1 MNMKKLFIISSKS
14 GRSYDKTFE
23 RELLKYFDKDE
34 IKVTKKAHDT
44 VKFAQDFRDKGGEIL
59 YIRGGDGALSEVASV
74 LCGSGTALGLI
85 PGGTGNDFSKNFS
98 YHNFK
103 LENIFDYEISP
114 IDLIEVNGKIC
125 INVTSLGFD
134 TNVLK
139 YTYQL
144 LKNKKASGKL
154 AYLYGVLK
162 SVINLENLDLKIS
175 CLDEKNEEVN
185 LSGSFLISALCN
197 GSYYGNGFNP
207 APRGKIDDGLL
218 NLILAEKMS
227 PLRIA
232 SLFTSYRKGKHLG
245 KSGVREILTRSGKI
259 SSDREF
265 LYNIDGEIYSAKE
278 IDYRILEKKLKWIY
292 FKGVKR

>member
-1 MNMKKLFIISSKS
+1 MKKLFIISSKS
-14 GRSYDKTFE
+14 GRSYDE
-23 RELLKYFDKDE
+23 ALARELLKYFKEDE
-34 IKVTKKAHDT
+34 IKITEKAGDT
-44 VKFAQDFRDKGGEIL
+44 VKFARDFRDRGGEIL
-59 YIRGGDGALSEVASV
+59 YIKGGDGALSEVASV
-74 LCGSGTALGLI
+74 LCGSQTSLGLI

-103 LENIFDYEISP
+103 LENIFDYEIAP

-139 YTYQL
+139 YAYDIM
-144 LKNKKASGKL
+144 KRKKLGGRL
-154 AYLYGVLK
+154 GYFYGVVK
-162 SVINLENLDLKIS
+162 SVMNLENVDLKIS

-197 GSYYGNGFNP
+197 GSYYGNGFKP
-207 APRGKIDDGLL
+207 APKAKIDDGLL

-232 SLFTSYRKGKHLG
+232 SLFTSYRRGDHLG

-259 SSDREF
+259 SSEREF
-265 LYNIDGEIYSAKE
+265 LYNIDGEIYSDRDLK
-278 IDYRILEKKLKWIY
+278 YRILEKKLKWIY
-292 FKGVKR
+292 FKGVKK

>member
-1 MNMKKLFIISSKS
+1 MKKLFIISSKS
-14 GRSYDKTFE
+14 GRSYDKAFE

-34 IKVTKKAHDT
+34 IKITEKAGDT
-44 VKFAQDFRDKGGEIL
+44 VKFAQDFRDRGGGIL

-74 LCGSGTALGLI
+74 LVGSETALGLI

-98 YHNFK
+98 YKNFK
-103 LENIFDYEISP
+103 LENIFDYEIAP

-139 YTYQL
+139 YAYDIM
-144 LKNKKASGKL
+144 KRKKLGGRL
-154 AYLYGVLK
+154 GYFYGVVK
-162 SVINLENLDLKIS
+162 SVMNLENVDLKIS

-207 APRGKIDDGLL
+207 APRAKIDDGLL

-232 SLFTSYRKGKHLG
+232 SLFTSYRRGDHLG

-259 SSDREF
+259 SADREF
-265 LYNIDGEIYSAKE
+265 LYNIDGEIYSARNLN
-278 IDYRILEKKLKWIY
+278 YRILDKKLKWIY
-292 FKGVKR
+292 FKGVKK

>member
-1 MNMKKLFIISSKS
+1 MKKLFIISSKS
-14 GRSYDKTFE
+14 GRSYDEAFA

-34 IKVTKKAHDT
+34 IKITEKAGDT
-44 VKFAQDFRDKGGEIL
+44 VKFAQDFRDRGGGIL
-59 YIRGGDGALSEVASV
+59 YIKGGDGALSEVASV
-74 LCGSGTALGLI
+74 LAGSETALGLI

-98 YHNFK
+98 YKNFK

-114 IDLIEVNGKIC
+114 IDLIEVNGKTC

-139 YTYQL
+139 YAYDIM
-144 LKNKKASGKL
+144 KRKKLGGRL
-154 AYLYGVLK
+154 GYFYGVVK
-162 SVINLENLDLKIS
+162 SVMNLENVDLKIS

-207 APRGKIDDGLL
+207 APRAKIDDGLL

-232 SLFTSYRKGKHLG
+232 SLFTSYRRGDHLG

-259 SSDREF
+259 SADREF
-265 LYNIDGEIYSAKE
+265 LYNIDGEIYSARNLN
-278 IDYRILEKKLKWIY
+278 YRILDKKLKWIY
-292 FKGVKR
+292 FKGVKK

>member
-1 MNMKKLFIISSKS
+1 MKKLFIISSKS
-14 GRSYDKTFE
+14 GRSYDKAFAG
-23 RELLKYFDKDE
+23 ELLKYFDKDE
-34 IKVTKKAHDT
+34 IKITEKAGDT
-44 VKFAQDFRDKGGEIL
+44 VKFAQDFRDRGGEIL
-59 YIRGGDGALSEVASV
+59 YIKGGDGALSEVASA
-74 LCGSGTALGLI
+74 LCGSHTSLGLI

-103 LENIFDYEISP
+103 LENIFDYEIAP

-139 YTYQL
+139 YAYDIM
-144 LKNKKASGKL
+144 KRKKLGGGL
-154 AYLYGVLK
+154 GYFYGVVK
-162 SVINLENLDLKIS
+162 SVMNLENVDLKIS

-207 APRGKIDDGLL
+207 APKAKIDDGLL

-232 SLFTSYRKGKHLG
+232 SLFTSYRKGDHLG

-259 SSDREF
+259 SADRDF
-265 LYNIDGEIYSAKE
+265 LYNIDGEIYSARE
-278 IDYRILEKKLKWIY
+278 IDYKILEKKLKWIY
-292 FKGVKR
+292 FKGVKK

>member
-1 MNMKKLFIISSKS
+1 MKKLFIISSKS
-14 GRSYDKTFE
+14 GRSYDESFE
-23 RELLKYFDKDE
+23 RGLLKYFDEDE
-34 IKVTKKAHDT
+34 IKITEKAGDT
-44 VKFAQDFRDKGGEIL
+44 VKFAQDFRDRGGEIL
-59 YIRGGDGALSEVASV
+59 YIKGGDGALSEVASV
-74 LCGSGTALGLI
+74 LAGSETALGLI

-139 YTYQL
+139 YAYDIM
-144 LKNKKASGKL
+144 KRKKLGGRL
-154 AYLYGVLK
+154 GYFYGVVK
-162 SVINLENLDLKIS
+162 SVMNLENVDLKIS

-207 APRGKIDDGLL
+207 APKAKIDDGLL

-232 SLFTSYRKGKHLG
+232 SLFTSYRRGDHLG
-245 KSGVREILTRSGKI
+245 KSGVKEILTRSGKI
-259 SSDREF
+259 SADREF
-265 LYNIDGEIYSAKE
+265 LYNIDGEIYS
-278 IDYRILEKKLKWIY
+278 DRNLNYRILEKKLKWIY
-292 FKGVKR
+292 FKGVKK

>member
-1 MNMKKLFIISSKS
+1 MKKLFIISSKS
-14 GRSYDKTFE
+14 GRSYDETLA
-23 RELLKYFDKDE
+23 RELLKYFDEDE
-34 IKVTKKAHDT
+34 IKITEKAGDT
-44 VKFAQDFRDKGGEIL
+44 VKFAQDFRDRGGEIL
-59 YIRGGDGALSEVASV
+59 YIKGGDGALSEVASV
-74 LCGSGTALGLI
+74 LAGSETALGLI

-103 LENIFDYEISP
+103 LENIFDYEIAP

-139 YTYQL
+139 YAYDIM
-144 LKNKKASGKL
+144 KRKKLGGRL
-154 AYLYGVLK
+154 GYFYGVVK
-162 SVINLENLDLKIS
+162 SVMNLENVDLKIS

-207 APRGKIDDGLL
+207 APRAKIDDGLL

-232 SLFTSYRKGKHLG
+232 SLFTFYRRGDHLG

-259 SSDREF
+259 SADREF
-265 LYNIDGEIYSAKE
+265 LYNIDGEIYSARNLN
-278 IDYRILEKKLKWIY
+278 YRILDKKLKWIY
-292 FKGVKR
+292 FKGVKK

>member
-1 MNMKKLFIISSKS
+1 MKKLFIISSKS
-14 GRSYDKTFE
+14 GKGRDKNFE
-23 RELLKYFDKDE
+23 RELLKYFKEDE
-34 IKVTKKAHDT
+34 IKITEKAGDT
-44 VKFAQDFRDKGGEIL
+44 VKFAQDFRDRGGGIL

-74 LCGSGTALGLI
+74 LAGSETALGLI

-103 LENIFDYEISP
+103 LENIFDYEIAP

-139 YTYQL
+139 YAYDIM
-144 LKNKKASGKL
+144 KRKKLGGRL
-154 AYLYGVLK
+154 GYFYGVVK
-162 SVINLENLDLKIS
+162 SVMNLENVDLKIS

-207 APRGKIDDGLL
+207 APKAKIDDGLL

-232 SLFTSYRKGKHLG
+232 SLFTSYRRGDHLG

-259 SSDREF
+259 SADREF
-265 LYNIDGEIYSAKE
+265 LYNIDGEIYSARDLK
-278 IDYRILEKKLKWIY
+278 YRILEKKLKLIY
-292 FKGVKR
+292 FKGVKK

>member
-1 MNMKKLFIISSKS
+1 MKKLFIISSKS
-14 GRSYDKTFE
+14 GRSYDKALA

-34 IKVTKKAHDT
+34 IKVTEKAGDT
-44 VKFAQDFRDKGGEIL
+44 VKFAQDFRDRGGEIL
-59 YIRGGDGALSEVASV
+59 YIRGGDGALSEVASA
-74 LCGSGTALGLI
+74 LCGSQTSLGLI

-139 YTYQL
+139 YAYDIM
-144 LKNKKASGKL
+144 KRKKLGGRL
-154 AYLYGVLK
+154 GYFYGVVK
-162 SVINLENLDLKIS
+162 SVMNLENVDLKIS

-207 APRGKIDDGLL
+207 APKAKIDDGLL

-232 SLFTSYRKGKHLG
+232 SLFTSYRRGDHLG
-245 KSGVREILTRSGKI
+245 KSGVREILTKSGKI
-259 SSDREF
+259 SADREF
-265 LYNIDGEIYSAKE
+265 LYNIDGEIYSARDLE
-278 IDYRILEKKLKWIY
+278 YRILEKKLKWIY
-292 FKGVKR
+292 FKGVKK

>member
-1 MNMKKLFIISSKS
+1 MKKLFIISSKS
-14 GRSYDKTFE
+14 GRSYDETLA
-23 RELLKYFDKDE
+23 RELLKYFDEDE
-34 IKVTKKAHDT
+34 IKITEKAGDT
-44 VKFAQDFRDKGGEIL
+44 VKFAQDFRDRGGEIL
-59 YIRGGDGALSEVASV
+59 YIKGGDGALSEVASV
-74 LCGSGTALGLI
+74 LCGSETALGLI

-103 LENIFDYEISP
+103 LENIFDYEIAP
-114 IDLIEVNGKIC
+114 IDLIEVNGKTC

-139 YTYQL
+139 YAYDIM
-144 LKNKKASGKL
+144 KRKKLGGRL
-154 AYLYGVLK
+154 GYFYGVVK
-162 SVINLENLDLKIS
+162 SVMNLENVDLKIS

-197 GSYYGNGFNP
+197 GSYYGNGFKP
-207 APRGKIDDGLL
+207 APRAKIDDGLL

-232 SLFTSYRKGKHLG
+232 SLFTSYRRGDHLG

-259 SSDREF
+259 SSEREF

-278 IDYRILEKKLKWIY
+278 IKYRILEKKLKWIY
-292 FKGVKR
+292 FKGVKK

>member
-1 MNMKKLFIISSKS
+1 MKKLFIISSKS
-14 GRSYDKTFE
+14 GRSYDEAFARK
-23 RELLKYFDKDE
+23 LLKYFDKDE
-34 IKVTKKAHDT
+34 IKITEKAGDT
-44 VKFAQDFRDKGGEIL
+44 VKFAQDFRDRGGEIL
-59 YIRGGDGALSEVASV
+59 YIKGGDGALSEVASA
-74 LCGSGTALGLI
+74 LCGSQTSLGLI

-103 LENIFDYEISP
+103 LENIFDYEIAP

-139 YTYQL
+139 YAYDIM
-144 LKNKKASGKL
+144 KRKKLGGRL
-154 AYLYGVLK
+154 GYFYGVVK
-162 SVINLENLDLKIS
+162 SVMNLENVDLKIS

-207 APRGKIDDGLL
+207 APRAKIDDGLL

-232 SLFTSYRKGKHLG
+232 SLFTSYRRGDHLG

-259 SSDREF
+259 SADREF
-265 LYNIDGEIYSAKE
+265 LYNIDGEIYSARDLE
-278 IDYRILEKKLKWIY
+278 YRILEKKLKWIY
-292 FKGVKR
+292 FKGVKK

>member
-1 MNMKKLFIISSKS
+1 MKKLFIISSKS
-14 GRSYDKTFE
+14 GRSYDETLA
-23 RELLKYFDKDE
+23 RELLKYFDEDE
-34 IKVTKKAHDT
+34 IKITEKAGDT
-44 VKFAQDFRDKGGEIL
+44 VKFARDFRDRGGEIL
-59 YIRGGDGALSEVASV
+59 YIKGGDGALSEVASV
-74 LCGSGTALGLI
+74 LAGSQTSLGLI

-139 YTYQL
+139 YAYDIM
-144 LKNKKASGKL
+144 KRKKLGGRL
-154 AYLYGVLK
+154 GYFYGVVK
-162 SVINLENLDLKIS
+162 SVMNLENVDLKIS

-207 APRGKIDDGLL
+207 APKAKIDDGLL

-232 SLFTSYRKGKHLG
+232 SLFTSYRRGKHLG

-259 SSDREF
+259 SADREF
-265 LYNIDGEIYSAKE
+265 LYNIDGEIYSDRDLK
-278 IDYRILEKKLKWIY
+278 YRILEKKLKWIY
-292 FKGVKR
+292 FKGVKK

>member
-1 MNMKKLFIISSKS
+1 MKKLFIISSKS
-14 GRSYDKTFE
+14 GRSYDEKFE
-23 RELLKYFDKDE
+23 RELLKYFKKDE
-34 IKVTKKAHDT
+34 IKVTKKAGDT
-44 VKFAQDFRDKGGEIL
+44 VKFAKEFVKDDGDLL
-59 YIRGGDGALSEVASV
+59 YIKGGDGTLSEVASV
-74 LCGSGTALGLI
+74 LCGSETALGLI
-85 PGGTGNDFSKNFS
+85 PGGTGNDFSKNF
-98 YHNFK
+98 YYKNFK

-114 IDLIEVNGKIC
+114 IDLIEVKGKIC

-144 LKNKKASGKL
+144 LKNKKVNGKL
-154 AYLYGVLK
+154 AYLYGVFK
-162 SVINLENLDLKIS
+162 SVINLENVDLKIS

-207 APRGKIDDGLL
+207 APKAKIDDGLL
-218 NLILAEKMS
+218 NLILAEEMS
-227 PLRIA
+227 PFRIVK
-232 SLFTSYRKGKHLG
+232 LFTSYKRGKHLE

-259 SSDREF
+259 SSNREF

-292 FKGVKR
+292 FKGVRKWK

>member
-1 MNMKKLFIISSKS
+1 MKKLFIISSKS
-14 GRSYDKTFE
+14 GRSYDEAFARK
-23 RELLKYFDKDE
+23 LLKYFDKDE
-34 IKVTKKAHDT
+34 IKITEKAGDT
-44 VKFAQDFRDKGGEIL
+44 VKFAQDFRDRGGEIL
-59 YIRGGDGALSEVASV
+59 YIKGGDGALSEVASV
-74 LCGSGTALGLI
+74 LAGSETALGLI

-114 IDLIEVNGKIC
+114 IDLIEVNGKTC

-139 YTYQL
+139 YAYDIM
-144 LKNKKASGKL
+144 KRKKLGGRL
-154 AYLYGVLK
+154 GYFYGVVK
-162 SVINLENLDLKIS
+162 SVMNLENVDLKIS

-207 APRGKIDDGLL
+207 APRAKIDDGLL

-232 SLFTSYRKGKHLG
+232 SLFTSYRRGDHLG
-245 KSGVREILTRSGKI
+245 TSGVREILTRSGKI
-259 SSDREF
+259 SADREF
-265 LYNIDGEIYSAKE
+265 LYNIDGEIYSDRDLK
-278 IDYRILEKKLKWIY
+278 YRILEKKLKWIY
-292 FKGVKR
+292 FKGVKK

>member
-1 MNMKKLFIISSKS
+1 MKKLFIISSKS

-23 RELLKYFDKDE
+23 RELLKYFKEDE
-34 IKVTKKAHDT
+34 IKVTEKAHDT
-44 VKFAQDFRDKGGEIL
+44 VKFAQDFRDRGGEIL
-59 YIRGGDGALSEVASV
+59 FIKGGDGALSEVASV
-74 LCGSGTALGLI
+74 LCGSQTSLGLI

-139 YTYQL
+139 YAYDIM
-144 LKNKKASGKL
+144 KRKKLGGRL
-154 AYLYGVLK
+154 GYFYGVVK
-162 SVINLENLDLKIS
+162 SILNLENVDLKIS

-207 APRGKIDDGLL
+207 APKAKIDDGLL

-232 SLFTSYRKGKHLG
+232 SLFTSYRRGDHLG
-245 KSGVREILTRSGKI
+245 KSGAREILTRSGKI
-259 SSDREF
+259 SADREF
-265 LYNIDGEIYSAKE
+265 LYNIDGEIYSARDLE
-278 IDYRILEKKLKWIY
+278 YRILEKKLKWIY
-292 FKGVKR
+292 FKGVKK

>member
-1 MNMKKLFIISSKS
+1 MKKLFIISSKS

-23 RELLKYFDKDE
+23 RELLKYFKEDE
-34 IKVTKKAHDT
+34 IKVTEKAHDT
-44 VKFAQDFRDKGGEIL
+44 VKFAQDFRDRGGEIL
-59 YIRGGDGALSEVASV
+59 FIKGGDGALSEVASV
-74 LCGSGTALGLI
+74 LCGSQTSLGLI
-85 PGGTGNDFSKNFS
+85 PGGTGNDFSKNFF

-103 LENIFDYEISP
+103 LENIFDYEIAP

-139 YTYQL
+139 YAYDIM
-144 LKNKKASGKL
+144 KRKKLGGRL
-154 AYLYGVLK
+154 GYFYGVVK
-162 SVINLENLDLKIS
+162 SILNLENVDLKIS

-207 APRGKIDDGLL
+207 APKAKIDDGLL

-232 SLFTSYRKGKHLG
+232 SLFTSYRRGDHLG

-259 SSDREF
+259 SADREF
-265 LYNIDGEIYSAKE
+265 LYNIDGEIYSARDLE
-278 IDYRILEKKLKWIY
+278 YRILEKKLKWIY
-292 FKGVKR
+292 FKGVKK

>member
-1 MNMKKLFIISSKS
+1 MKKLFIISSKS
-14 GRSYDKTFE
+14 GRSYDE
-23 RELLKYFDKDE
+23 ALARELLKYFKEDE
-34 IKVTKKAHDT
+34 IKITEKAGDT
-44 VKFAQDFRDKGGEIL
+44 VKFARDFRDRGGEIL
-59 YIRGGDGALSEVASV
+59 YIKGGDGALSEVASV
-74 LCGSGTALGLI
+74 LCGSQTSLGLI

-103 LENIFDYEISP
+103 LENIFDYEIAP

-139 YTYQL
+139 YAYDIM
-144 LKNKKASGKL
+144 KKKKL
-154 AYLYGVLK
+154 GGRLGYFYGVVK
-162 SVINLENLDLKIS
+162 SILNLENVDLKIS

-207 APRGKIDDGLL
+207 APKAKIDDGLL

-232 SLFTSYRKGKHLG
+232 SLFTSYRRGDHLG

-259 SSDREF
+259 SADREF
-265 LYNIDGEIYSAKE
+265 LYNIDGEIYS
-278 IDYRILEKKLKWIY
+278 DRDLNYRILEKKLKWIY
-292 FKGVKR
+292 FKGVKK

>member
-1 MNMKKLFIISSKS
+1 MKKLFIISSKS
-14 GRSYDKTFE
+14 GRSYDEAFA
-23 RELLKYFDKDE
+23 RELLKYFKKDE
-34 IKVTKKAHDT
+34 IKITEKAGDT
-44 VKFAQDFRDKGGEIL
+44 VKFAQDFRDRGGGIL

-74 LCGSGTALGLI
+74 LAGSETALGLI

-103 LENIFDYEISP
+103 LENIFDYEIAP

-139 YTYQL
+139 YAYDIM
-144 LKNKKASGKL
+144 KRKKLGGRL
-154 AYLYGVLK
+154 GYFYGVVK
-162 SVINLENLDLKIS
+162 SVMNLENVDLKIS

-207 APRGKIDDGLL
+207 APRAKIDDGLL

-232 SLFTSYRKGKHLG
+232 SLFTSYRRGDHLG
-245 KSGVREILTRSGKI
+245 KSGVREILTKSGKI
-259 SSDREF
+259 SADREF
-265 LYNIDGEIYSAKE
+265 LYNIDGEIYSARDLE
-278 IDYRILEKKLKWIY
+278 YRILEKKLKWIY
-292 FKGVKR
+292 FKGVKK

>member
-1 MNMKKLFIISSKS
+1 M
-14 GRSYDKTFE
+14 
-23 RELLKYFDKDE
+23 
-34 IKVTKKAHDT
+34 
-44 VKFAQDFRDKGGEIL
+44 KFARDFRDRGGEIL
-59 YIRGGDGALSEVASV
+59 YIKGGDGALSEVASV
-74 LCGSGTALGLI
+74 LAGNETALGLI

-103 LENIFDYEISP
+103 LENIFDYEIAP

-139 YTYQL
+139 YAYDIM
-144 LKNKKASGKL
+144 KRKKLGGRL
-154 AYLYGVLK
+154 GYFYGVVK
-162 SVINLENLDLKIS
+162 SVMNLENVDLKIS

-185 LSGSFLISALCN
+185 LSGCFLISALCN

-207 APRGKIDDGLL
+207 APRAKIDDGLL

-227 PLRIA
+227 TLRIA
-232 SLFTSYRKGKHLG
+232 SLFTSYRRGDHLG

-259 SSDREF
+259 SAEREF
-265 LYNIDGEIYSAKE
+265 LYNIDGEIYSARNLN
-278 IDYRILEKKLKWIY
+278 YRILDKKLKWIY
-292 FKGVKR
+292 FKGVKK

>member
-1 MNMKKLFIISSKS
+1 MKKLFIISSKS
-14 GRSYDKTFE
+14 GRSYDE
-23 RELLKYFDKDE
+23 ALARELLKYFKEDE
-34 IKVTKKAHDT
+34 IKITEKAGDT
-44 VKFAQDFRDKGGEIL
+44 VKFARDFRDRGGEIL
-59 YIRGGDGALSEVASV
+59 YIKGGDGALSEVASV
-74 LCGSGTALGLI
+74 LAGSETALGLI

-103 LENIFDYEISP
+103 LENIFDYEIFP

-134 TNVLK
+134 TNVLRYAYDIMK
-139 YTYQL
+139 R
-144 LKNKKASGKL
+144 KKLGGRL
-154 AYLYGVLK
+154 GYFYGVVK
-162 SVINLENLDLKIS
+162 SVMNLENVDLKIS

-207 APRGKIDDGLL
+207 APRAKIDDGLL

-232 SLFTSYRKGKHLG
+232 SLFTSYRRGDHLG

-259 SSDREF
+259 SSEREF
-265 LYNIDGEIYSAKE
+265 LYNIDGEIYS
-278 IDYRILEKKLKWIY
+278 DRNLNYRILEKKLKWIY
-292 FKGVKR
+292 FKGVRK

>member
-1 MNMKKLFIISSKS
+1 MKKLFIISSKS
-14 GRSYDKTFE
+14 GRSYDETLA
-23 RELLKYFDKDE
+23 RELLKYFDEDE
-34 IKVTKKAHDT
+34 IKITEKAGDT
-44 VKFAQDFRDKGGEIL
+44 VKFAQDFRDRGGEIL
-59 YIRGGDGALSEVASV
+59 YIKGGDGALSEVASV
-74 LCGSGTALGLI
+74 LAGSETALGLI

-103 LENIFDYEISP
+103 LENIFDYEIFP

-134 TNVLK
+134 TNVLRYAYDIMK
-139 YTYQL
+139 R
-144 LKNKKASGKL
+144 KKLGGRL
-154 AYLYGVLK
+154 GYFYGVVK
-162 SVINLENLDLKIS
+162 SVMNLENVDLKIS

-207 APRGKIDDGLL
+207 APRAKIDDGLL

-232 SLFTSYRKGKHLG
+232 SLFTSYRRGDHLG
-245 KSGVREILTRSGKI
+245 TSGVREILTRSGKI
-259 SSDREF
+259 SSEREF
-265 LYNIDGEIYSAKE
+265 LYNIDGEIYSARE
-278 IDYRILEKKLKWIY
+278 IKYRILEKKLKWIY
-292 FKGVKR
+292 FKGVKK

>member
-1 MNMKKLFIISSKS
+1 MKKLFIISSKS
-14 GRSYDKTFE
+14 GRSYDEAFARK
-23 RELLKYFDKDE
+23 LLKYFDKDE
-34 IKVTKKAHDT
+34 IKITEKAGDT
-44 VKFAQDFRDKGGEIL
+44 VKFAQDFRDRGGEIL
-59 YIRGGDGALSEVASV
+59 YIKGGDGALSEVASA
-74 LCGSGTALGLI
+74 LCGSQTSLGFI

-103 LENIFDYEISP
+103 LENIFDYEIAP

-139 YTYQL
+139 YAYDIM
-144 LKNKKASGKL
+144 KRKKLGGRL
-154 AYLYGVLK
+154 GYFYGVVK
-162 SVINLENLDLKIS
+162 SVMNLENVDLKIS

-207 APRGKIDDGLL
+207 APRAKIDDGLL

-232 SLFTSYRKGKHLG
+232 SLFTSYRRGDHLG

-259 SSDREF
+259 SADREF
-265 LYNIDGEIYSAKE
+265 LYNIDGEIYSARDLE
-278 IDYRILEKKLKWIY
+278 YRILEKKLKWIY
-292 FKGVKR
+292 FKGVKK

>member
-1 MNMKKLFIISSKS
+1 MKKLFIISSKS
-14 GRSYDKTFE
+14 GRSYDETFA
-23 RELLKYFDKDE
+23 RELLKYFDEDE
-34 IKVTKKAHDT
+34 IKITEKAGDT
-44 VKFAQDFRDKGGEIL
+44 VKFAQDFRDRGGEIL
-59 YIRGGDGALSEVASV
+59 YIKGGDGALSEVASV
-74 LCGSGTALGLI
+74 LAGSETALGLI
-85 PGGTGNDFSKNFS
+85 PGGTGNDFSQNFS

-103 LENIFDYEISP
+103 LENIFDYEIAP

-139 YTYQL
+139 YAYDIM
-144 LKNKKASGKL
+144 KRKKLGGRL
-154 AYLYGVLK
+154 GYFYGVVK
-162 SVINLENLDLKIS
+162 SVMNLENVDLKIS

-207 APRGKIDDGLL
+207 APKAKVDDGLL

-232 SLFTSYRKGKHLG
+232 SLFTSYRRGDHLG

-259 SSDREF
+259 SADREF
-265 LYNIDGEIYSAKE
+265 LYNIDGEIYSAK
-278 IDYRILEKKLKWIY
+278 DLKYRILEKKLKWIY
-292 FKGVKR
+292 FKGVKK